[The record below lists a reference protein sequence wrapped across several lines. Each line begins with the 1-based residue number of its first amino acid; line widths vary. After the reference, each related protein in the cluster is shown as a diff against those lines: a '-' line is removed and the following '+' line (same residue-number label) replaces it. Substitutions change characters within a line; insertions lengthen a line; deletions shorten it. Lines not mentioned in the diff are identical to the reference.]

1 MTVIE
6 EKLKRPSYKF
16 QRGPLLVETKTSIVI
31 ICAQMRFGQMLGG
44 GGPVNGD
51 YECELH
57 ICTKKT
63 TPFYLLLLQL
73 NRLLRL
79 RPLLPCKTFSGLS
92 HSPLHLSRL

>member
-6 EKLKRPSYKF
+6 EKLKRPSSKL
-16 QRGPLLVETKTSIVI
+16 QQGPLLLETKTSIVI

-57 ICTKKT
+57 ICIKKT
-63 TPFYLLLLQL
+63 TPSYSYF
-73 NRLLRL
+73 
-79 RPLLPCKTFSGLS
+79 
-92 HSPLHLSRL
+92 